1 MRQVANGILVV
12 IVVVALVIVV
22 VVVFVVLV
30 VVVDVLVIVAVV
42 VVDVIVSAYNRRA
55 DVAAHR
61 AQSVLIFLILYKL
74 ETNGGR
80 CFSRT
85 LS

>member
-1 MRQVANGILVV
+1 MRQVANGIFVV
-12 IVVVALVIVV
+12 IVAVALVIVV
-22 VVVFVVLV
+22 VVVFVVVVEVLV
-30 VVVDVLVIVAVV
+30 VVAVV
-42 VVDVIVSAYNRRA
+42 VVDVVVSAYNRRA

-61 AQSVLIFLILYKL
+61 ALSVLIFLILYKL

-85 LS
+85 LL